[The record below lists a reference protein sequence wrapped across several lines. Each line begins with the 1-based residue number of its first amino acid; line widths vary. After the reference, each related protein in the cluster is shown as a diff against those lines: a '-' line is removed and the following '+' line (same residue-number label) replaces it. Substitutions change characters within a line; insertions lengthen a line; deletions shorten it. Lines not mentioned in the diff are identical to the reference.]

1 MKVDLLSNLPP
12 RIHMILEEGAKAGSS
27 RPAFTDERGAVWSYQ
42 RVIDAIEA
50 VAAEMASLGVRP
62 GDRIM
67 VVGENSI
74 AAIVLM
80 YAASRLDAWVVM
92 ANARLS
98 PHELDLIEGDCKP
111 RRVFYTHAVSSEA
124 DAAACRRGAAVQV
137 LTGIGEIK
145 VGPLETNSV
154 PETVHA
160 DSARQVA
167 TRFDFI
173 KAGKIPTGAAVN
185 QEPELIKTMGQ
196 RQTCPDVK
204 LFVDGLWCD
213 GISGHA
219 EPVFNPATGGRI
231 EQVAHASVGDLD
243 RAINASI
250 SGFEVW
256 RQTSAFDRYKLM
268 RATEKL
274 RERIGAVAEILTL
287 EQGKHHW
294 PCPDQN
300 MARCKND
307 CMKLG
312 S

>member
-67 VVGENSI
+67 VVGKNSI

-98 PHELDLIEGDCKP
+98 SHELDLIEGDCKP
-111 RRVFYTHAVSSEA
+111 RRVFYTHAVSSEP

-160 DSARQVA
+160 DPARQVA

-173 KAGKIPTGAAVN
+173 KAGKAPAGAAVN

-204 LFVDGLWCD
+204 LFVDGLWYD

-219 EPVFNPATGGRI
+219 EPVQSSDRRADRTGRSCVCWRSRSRD
-231 EQVAHASVGDLD
+231 QRFHKRVRSLAADVCFRPLQTHAG
-243 RAINASI
+243 
-250 SGFEVW
+250 
-256 RQTSAFDRYKLM
+256 
-268 RATEKL
+268 ATEKL
-274 RERIGAVAEILTL
+274 RERIGAVAETLTL

-294 PCPDQN
+294 LCPDHEY
-300 MARCKND
+300 
-307 CMKLG
+307 G
-312 S
+312 